1 MISLLRNIRLTLTR
15 LCLLETAYQHVGKRE
30 FTFVI
35 RSVFPE
41 IGKFFEA
48 LFWQGILF
56 LPNRR
61 SAYIS
66 HSFHCFLGQYRL
78 SYKKPGF
85 FKKTFRR

>member
-1 MISLLRNIRLTLTR
+1 MISLSRNVRLTLTR

-48 LFWQGILF
+48 LWYFDI
-56 LPNRR
+56 R
-61 SAYIS
+61 
-66 HSFHCFLGQYRL
+66 
-78 SYKKPGF
+78 
-85 FKKTFRR
+85 